1 MTTTG
6 NGNVNASD
14 VQTSASKS
22 CEEAS
27 FTLTWEEVPEGE
39 VQLEQSV

>member
-1 MTTTG
+1 MDNRT
-6 NGNVNASD
+6 VNASD
-14 VQTSASKS
+14 VQASASKS

-27 FTLTWEEVPEGE
+27 FTCTWESSEGE

>member
-1 MTTTG
+1 MDNRT
-6 NGNVNASD
+6 VNASD
-14 VQTSASKS
+14 VQASASKS

-27 FTLTWEEVPEGE
+27 FTCTWEENSEGE